1 MLASLAAK
9 QQRLRQA
16 QYEAAAEVAVYR
28 AAREE
33 SYRKLVSGVRCGC
46 AAAVPC
52 ASLARQACARY
63 AHAMCAVRQPRHAR
77 ALYAQ
82 ASAHAS
88 AQHTGDAGATSKQ
101 LEEEGGKAIAA
112 QNASV
117 KKSGDAVVGF
127 LVAAVTKC

>member
-1 MLASLAAK
+1 
-9 QQRLRQA
+9 
-16 QYEAAAEVAVYR
+16 VAVYR

-52 ASLARQACARY
+52 ASLARQVCARY
-63 AHAMCAVRQPRHAR
+63 ARRVRQPRRAR
-77 ALYAQ
+77 ALYAW

-101 LEEEGGKAIAA
+101 LEEEGGKAIAE